1 MQAREAKLV
10 TLEPMD
16 LLAVGHVGPY
26 MKIGD
31 AFYTL
36 AQWLG
41 ERQVRTSGSRLIGIF
56 YDDPTR
62 VEASKLRSK
71 AAISLAHESDVEII
85 SPVERVQLRG
95 GAHAMLLHKG
105 PYEGLG
111 DAWMWFYN
119 EWLPKSGKQA
129 DFSAPSFELY
139 LNTPEEVAP
148 EALATELYLP
158 LV

>member
-1 MQAREAKLV
+1 MQPSDVKIV

-26 MKIGD
+26 PTIGD
-31 AFYTL
+31 AFFTL

-41 ERQVRTSGSRLIGIF
+41 QRGVQTGGAKLVGIF
-56 YDDPTR
+56 YDDPDR

-71 AAISLAHESDVEII
+71 AAIHLEDASKVTPS
-85 SPVERVQLRG
+85 SPVEHLQLRG
-95 GAHAMLLHKG
+95 GAHAVLLHKG
-105 PYEGLG
+105 PYEGLKA
-111 DAWMWFYN
+111 AWMEFYAD
-119 EWLPKSGKQA
+119 WLPNSGKQA
-129 DFSAPSFELY
+129 DFNAPSFEVY

-148 EALATELYLP
+148 EALLTELHLP

>member
-1 MQAREAKLV
+1 MERSDVQVV
-10 TLEPMD
+10 TLQPMS

-26 MKIGD
+26 TKIGD

-41 ERQVRTSGSRLIGIF
+41 ARNVPTSGAKLVGIF
-56 YDDPTR
+56 YDDPNQ
-62 VEASKLRSK
+62 VEASKLRAK
-71 AAISLAHESDVEII
+71 AAVHLPDAPNVTPA

-105 PYEGLG
+105 PYDDLK
-111 DAWMWFYN
+111 AVWTWFYAD
-119 EWLPKSGKQA
+119 WLPNSGRTA
-129 DFSAPSFELY
+129 DFGAPSFELY

-148 EALATELYLP
+148 DALRTELYLP
-158 LV
+158 LA

>member
-1 MQAREAKLV
+1 MKQSHVKLV
-10 TLEPMD
+10 TLEPMS

-26 MKIGD
+26 TKIGD
-31 AFYTL
+31 AFFTL

-41 ERQVRTSGSRLIGIF
+41 TRGVQTSGAKLVGIF
-56 YDDPTR
+56 YDDPEQ
-62 VEASKLRSK
+62 VEASKLRAK
-71 AAISLAHESDVEII
+71 AAIHLPEATNVAPT

-105 PYEGLG
+105 PYG
-111 DAWMWFYN
+111 DLNAAWTWFYAD
-119 EWLPKSGKQA
+119 WLPNSGHEA
-129 DFSAPSFELY
+129 DLEAPSFELY

-148 EALATELYLP
+148 DALLTELYLP

>member
-1 MQAREAKLV
+1 MKQSDVKLV
-10 TLEPMD
+10 TLEPMS

-26 MKIGD
+26 TKIGD
-31 AFYTL
+31 AFFTL

-41 ERQVRTSGSRLIGIF
+41 ARGVPTSGAKLVGIF
-56 YDDPTR
+56 YDDPEQ
-62 VEASKLRSK
+62 VDASKLRAK
-71 AAISLAHESDVEII
+71 AAIHLPEAPHVAPS

-105 PYEGLG
+105 PYDDLKT
-111 DAWMWFYN
+111 AWTWFYDD
-119 EWLPKSGKQA
+119 WLPNSGRTA
-129 DFSAPSFELY
+129 DLEAPSFELY

-148 EALATELYLP
+148 DALRTELYLP